1 MAKSQ
6 KTKTSELDIQPISIG
21 QATFTVVGVQPF
33 IYNSVSVKAQR
44 ELLLPARK
52 TKGDRIKTLKQDP
65 MAEYR
70 SSVYRAKDGPTA
82 LVIPAAMFKK
92 AAANAAID
100 IGGATKAEMG
110 RLMWIPQT
118 HIAMYGVP
126 QMLIGIMRDAGQ
138 ARTPRIR
145 TRAIVPQWHATF
157 MIEYVKP
164 NLTQNAVANVVAA
177 SGLITGV
184 GDSRPQKGH
193 GTFGQF
199 RLADTGDAALVEHL
213 IKTGAR
219 EAQEAALDEPN
230 FYDETT
236 EELYSWFVE
245 ELERRGNTDM
255 LAGANDDDD
264 DDEALDL
271 EAAE

>member
-6 KTKTSELDIQPISIG
+6 KTKTSELDIQPITVG
-21 QATFTVVGVQPF
+21 QATFTVIGVQPF
-33 IYNSVSVKAQR
+33 IYNSISAKAQR

-70 SSVYRAKDGPTA
+70 SSVYRSKDGPTA
-82 LVIPAAMFKK
+82 LVIPASMFKK
-92 AAANAAID
+92 SVANAAID

-110 RLMWIPQT
+110 RLMWIPGASV
-118 HIAMYGVP
+118 AMYGTP

-145 TRAIVPQWHATF
+145 TRAIVPEWTATF
-157 MIEYVKP
+157 TIEYVKP
-164 NLTQNAVANVVAA
+164 NLTQTAVANALQAA
-177 SGLITGV
+177 GLITAV

-199 RLADTGDAALVEHL
+199 RLAAEEDAALIEH
-213 IKTGAR
+213 IKTNGAR
-219 EAQEAALDEPN
+219 AAQEEALTNPE
-230 FYDETT
+230 FYDENT

-255 LAGANDDDD
+255 LAGAD
-264 DDEALDL
+264 DDEDEDELP